1 MGNAHYAQRLK
12 QGNSFQTEGSKI
24 MQLAEVLRPYIAEW
38 LKDHRNSEGL
48 AVQPATIRGVAL
60 NTAQTLIKQSV

>member
-24 MQLAEVLRPYIAEW
+24 MQLAEIIRPHVTEW
-38 LKDHRNSEGL
+38 VKAYKNKDGL
-48 AVQPATIRGVAL
+48 PVQPATVRAISL
-60 NTAQTLIKQSV
+60 NMAQKLIKKSL